1 MKNIELLYQNS
12 LIPKDEIDSLK
23 PLLVEELNQLILASK
38 KGYEDDR
45 ASINLAFDQPNL
57 TKIKHLI
64 NEKKKLNPK
73 YLVLIGIG
81 GSNLGTIA
89 IQEAVLGKLYN
100 QKNSEMKILYVD
112 TVDTDQINDT
122 ISIIKQ
128 VLKNGDNI
136 IVNIVSKSGGTTE
149 TIANFQVILDLLKKY
164 KNDYWKYI
172 VVTTDNNSKLWNLG
186 EEKNFD
192 LLEIPK
198 RVGGRF
204 SVFSAV
210 GLFPLGLIGL
220 NIDSLLDGAKN
231 TCKDCLSSDLFSNQA
246 MISASLIYLYFKKGV
261 NIIDHFFFDTDFES
275 VGKWYRQLMA
285 ESLGKQFNKNNEQV
299 FTGPTPTFS
308 IGSIDLHSVGQLYL
322 GGPFD
327 KLIYFIKIKNNKN
340 KILIPNLSD
349 YSQLVESIQGKSLD
363 EIMSAILE
371 GVKQAFIN
379 KKRPFLEISIE
390 DKSEYS
396 IASFLQFKMIEIMYL
411 GHLLNVNT
419 FNQPNVE
426 DYKIETRKIL
436 KEKLE
441 RIH

>member
-246 MISASLIYLYFKKGV
+246 TQCKY
-261 NIIDHFFFDTDFES
+261 N
-275 VGKWYRQLMA
+275 
-285 ESLGKQFNKNNEQV
+285 
-299 FTGPTPTFS
+299 
-308 IGSIDLHSVGQLYL
+308 
-322 GGPFD
+322 
-327 KLIYFIKIKNNKN
+327 
-340 KILIPNLSD
+340 
-349 YSQLVESIQGKSLD
+349 
-363 EIMSAILE
+363 
-371 GVKQAFIN
+371 
-379 KKRPFLEISIE
+379 
-390 DKSEYS
+390 
-396 IASFLQFKMIEIMYL
+396 
-411 GHLLNVNT
+411 
-419 FNQPNVE
+419 
-426 DYKIETRKIL
+426 
-436 KEKLE
+436 
-441 RIH
+441 